1 MKGETWRGNKGKAS
15 KGKEV
20 EHLFSDLLFQDPQ
33 ITKHKVKK
41 IKWFYNIKIKD
52 FSLAKDHKVTNC
64 DILTENVFKF
74 LEKQKIDI

>member
-1 MKGETWRGNKGKAS
+1 MKGKTRRGNKGKTS

-20 EHLFSDLLFQDPQ
+20 EHLFSDLFQDPQ

-41 IKWFYNIKIKD
+41 IKWFYNIKIND

-74 LEKQKIDI
+74 LEKQKIGI